1 MGGLNELIRP
11 ETTISCG
18 VRCGGVWTWTKAI
31 LGGYTLFVVDARSRR
46 PREYQSAYSYEYGY
60 ILVFMCLYTYII
72 SLLLVDS
79 L

>member
-18 VRCGGVWTWTKAI
+18 VRCGGVWTTAI
-31 LGGYTLFVVDARSRR
+31 LGGFTLFVVDARSRR
-46 PREYQSAYSYEYGY
+46 LREYQSAYSYEYGY

-79 L
+79 S